1 MRKFLKNLSIK
12 NKITTLVLAVV
23 IVVTVL
29 GLSVMLYYDVTKTRE
44 VMVENSLLKAKLVSQ
59 YCITAL
65 IFERKDAAQDAL
77 EKLAADKNV
86 SNGYVFDRKN
96 NLFASYN
103 KAPLDS
109 LFFTSVN
116 MQGKLFRFGEEY
128 LIVKYPIQFENVD
141 YGTLF
146 LRVNTAEIKSDIKS
160 LVITVGMI
168 GISIIFVAYLLVL
181 WMQSFISRPITSLS
195 NTVKEISEKSDF
207 SYRVTKQAN
216 DEIGVLY
223 DEFNNML
230 EQINLKNKQKAVAE
244 DALRSSEQRYKELV
258 QNMGEGIAIFDID
271 GKFRFTNPAADSLFG
286 VKQTALIGKDILEF
300 VTKEQHK
307 LVFEE
312 REKRRSGKKS
322 TYEIKIVNQKNE
334 TKYLLQTA
342 TPKYNEYGEFE
353 GSFSILRD
361 ITDRKLVEY
370 ELLKA
375 KEQAEVSNKFKSE
388 FLAQMSHEIR
398 SPLNV
403 MLSFT
408 SLLKEEIGDAI
419 TPEMK
424 ISFDSINNGSKRII
438 RTIDMILSMAEIQ
451 TGTFEVIPKVIDLNS
466 DILFGLVQ
474 EYSRP
479 AQQKGLMLK
488 YENHLERTRIFADEY
503 SVAQIFSNLLDN
515 AIKYTKKGSIDIVL
529 RKTGQNVCID
539 VTDTGIG
546 ISKEYLPNLFNAFSQ
561 EEMGYNRR
569 FDGNGLGLALVKKY
583 CELNNAVINVKS
595 EKDSGTTFT
604 VEFLS
609 T

>member
-12 NKITTLVLAVV
+12 NKLTTLVLTVV

-29 GLSVMLYYDVTKTRE
+29 GLSVMLYFDVTKTRD

-59 YCITAL
+59 YCVTAL
-65 IFERKDAAQDAL
+65 IFDRKDGAEDAL
-77 EKLAADKNV
+77 KKLSADQDV
-86 SNGYVFDRKN
+86 SNSFVFDRN
-96 NLFASYN
+96 NHLFAAYN
-103 KAPLDS
+103 KTPIDS
-109 LFFTSVN
+109 SFFSTID
-116 MQGKLFRFGEEY
+116 MRGKRFQFGEDY
-128 LIVKYPIQFENVD
+128 LVVKHPIIFEKKN

-146 LRVNTAEIKSDIKS
+146 LRVNTSSIQSEIKS

-168 GISIIFVAYLLVL
+168 GLSIIFVAYLLVL
-181 WMQSFISRPITSLS
+181 WMQSFISNPITNLS
-195 NTVKEISEKSDF
+195 KAVKEISDKSDF
-207 SYRVTKQAN
+207 SHRVIKQAN

-230 EQINLKNKQKAVAE
+230 EQINLKNSQKAVVE
-244 DALRSSEQRYKELV
+244 DALRFSKQRYKELV
-258 QNMGEGIAIFDID
+258 QNMGEGIALFDSE
-271 GKFRFTNPAADSLFG
+271 GKFLFTNQAADLLFG
-286 VKQTALIGKDILEF
+286 VKEGELIGKDIF
-300 VTKEQHK
+300 SYAVPEQHK
-307 LVFEE
+307 LISEE
-312 REKRRSGKKS
+312 REKRRSGEKS
-322 TYEIKIVNQKNE
+322 TYEIKIANQKNE
-334 TKYLLQTA
+334 TKYLLLTA
-342 TPKYNEYGEFE
+342 TPKYNDNGDFE

-375 KEQAEVSNKFKSE
+375 KEQAEISNKFKSE

-403 MLSFT
+403 ILSFT
-408 SLLKEEIGDAI
+408 SLLKEEIGTDL
-419 TPEMK
+419 TLEMK
-424 ISFDSINNGSKRII
+424 TSFDCINSGAKRII

-451 TGTFEVIPKVIDLNS
+451 TGTFEVVPKIIDLDS
-466 DILFGLVQ
+466 DILRCLVK
-474 EYSRP
+474 EYSHT
-479 AQQKGLMLK
+479 AKQKGLLLNYNK
-488 YENHLERTRIFADEY
+488 KLDLTRIFADEY

-515 AIKYTKKGSIDIVL
+515 AIKYTKGGTIDIVL
-529 RKTGQNVCID
+529 RKTGKNICID